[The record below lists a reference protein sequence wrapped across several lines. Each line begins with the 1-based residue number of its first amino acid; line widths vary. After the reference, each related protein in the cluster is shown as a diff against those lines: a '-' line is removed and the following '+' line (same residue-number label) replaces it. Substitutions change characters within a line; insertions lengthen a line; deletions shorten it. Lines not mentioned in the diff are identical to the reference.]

1 MQCAVGTQR
10 GEAGQRHGA
19 CPDGVLLITRTFA
32 WGQLAGEEHEL
43 ARGEVLEWVEFA
55 EEDQLVG
62 VPAKFFLKFT
72 VGGLLEWL
80 ARFDG
85 PAGQYQHLAVKGHGT
100 LEG

>member
-1 MQCAVGTQR
+1 MKACVRCSAAIVGASCNSPVGTQQ

-43 ARGEVLEWVEFA
+43 ARGKVPEWVEFA

-62 VPAKFFLKFT
+62 VPAKFS
-72 VGGLLEWL
+72 
-80 ARFDG
+80 
-85 PAGQYQHLAVKGHGT
+85 
-100 LEG
+100 